1 MVGGGIRAV
10 PAPLPSSQMAQAVL
24 PRLPKAHGGAPT
36 HPARPQ
42 VNWGQLDVSL
52 GHLEVP
58 LEGPGRRT
66 LAPPRPRWCAPFILW
81 AEGPN
86 PSPIHRGTCHPAPGP
101 LGLLTDTRGWNDS
114 GDMVIAFQRMGEMAF
129 LSW

>member
-66 LAPPRPRWCAPFILW
+66 LAPLVLGGAPPSSFGPRDQIRPPFIV
-81 AEGPN
+81 GPA
-86 PSPIHRGTCHPAPGP
+86 TLLQAP
-101 LGLLTDTRGWNDS
+101 W
-114 GDMVIAFQRMGEMAF
+114 VC
-129 LSW
+129 